1 MGYKTIS
8 LSDEAYKKLSALKR
22 EGESFTSV
30 ILRLCFTST
39 KKPLKSFA
47 GSWDMC
53 EEEEKEIFGLLS
65 ELWKSMNKVCLNTD
79 SLVALFRNNP
89 DAVKELRSM
98 I

>member
-8 LSDEAYKKLSALKR
+8 LSDGAYKKLSALKR
-22 EGESFTSV
+22 EGESFTDV
-30 ILRLCFTST
+30 ILRLCSTST

-47 GSWDMC
+47 GSCDMC

-65 ELWKSMNKVCLNTD
+65 ELWKKYEQSMLKHRFFSC
-79 SLVALFRNNP
+79 F
-89 DAVKELRSM
+89 